1 MSKESP
7 RYASLRRGIVNG
19 FGALFYMSCL
29 LLWLWACLPFL
40 PLLID
45 FSESM
50 QTSNTTQTA
59 HSFEI
64 NVPPIIALIAGSIV
78 AVLAIAASLYI
89 MIKTPSTVAK
99 TGHTAVK
106 HATHKIAAHPKI
118 QQLPVNRRK
127 KLTTRLVLSIKLALC
142 LIPPIICAASV
153 SLTPLELRYPVFLG
167 VAIALSGAALSCLT
181 AQHLTAKLLRVPS
194 SLMW

>member
-1 MSKESP
+1 MDFKK
-7 RYASLRRGIVNG
+7 GIVNG

-50 QTSNTTQTA
+50 QTSSTTQTA
-59 HSFEI
+59 HPFEV
-64 NVPPIIALIAGSIV
+64 NVPPIIAIITGSVV
-78 AVLAIAASLYI
+78 ALLAIAVSLYI
-89 MIKTPSTVAK
+89 MIKTPPTVAK
-99 TGHTAVK
+99 AGHTAVK
-106 HATHKIAAHPKI
+106 HATQKITAHPKI

-127 KLTTRLVLSIKLALC
+127 KITTRLLLSIKLALC
-142 LIPPIICAASV
+142 LVPPIICTASV
-153 SLTPLELRYPVFLG
+153 SLTPLELSYPVFLG
-167 VAIALSGAALSCLT
+167 VAIALSSAALSCLT